1 MVSSSPY
8 KYPRR
13 NKDLEIQDISPSE
26 SVVKIKAS
34 RKYFSLGP
42 REAWLLRRLNGRRS
56 KRRLRRKYRDE
67 FNEDIA
73 ERDIQE
79 FIQSVHEMGLIE
91 EASFTAPARTSSATP
106 SPDEAKA
113 PVSGKSGSKLFGQSA
128 LFFRVPLYDPDPLF
142 SWLAPRVSWIW
153 TRVFACCAVLLM
165 LLALAVSISSGSL
178 LWDAWPNLLSVESL
192 ILFTIVVV
200 VATAIH
206 EMAHGLTC
214 KHFGGDVHET
224 GVLFMFF
231 MPCMYCNVSDAW
243 LIPEKSK
250 RLLITLAGGFAD
262 LCIWALAVLAWRITV
277 PGVLLNQLALIV
289 LTVCGG
295 RSLLNFNPLLRL
307 DGYYLLADW
316 LAIPN
321 LRKRG
326 LAHWM
331 AHLRWILWGAEKPK
345 PIPQGRT
352 LLAYGVSCWVFA
364 LSLLNMIMIRFF
376 GFLSSEFGVVGLSL
390 VCLLVAFGM
399 RRVFKGFFQSEPGT
413 MIKQRPKHTAV
424 WVGGTSLMLL
434 LLFALPIR
442 RTSSGEFE
450 VRPGKI
456 VQQHVVVSGIVD
468 QIFVEDGQRVTKG
481 DVIAKL
487 RSRDLEQLIRTTEDQ
502 LHEVDASLARMEA
515 GTRPEELLAQKEK
528 VGRLEAWCALGDEE
542 LKQARLA
549 HTQQLLI
556 QEQRLQTAQ
565 ASMELARQNYAR
577 SERLYQQG
585 ALAGGQLQMR
595 RMEVMMADSRFMQDQ
610 AALRAQTA
618 LGTNAKEA
626 EINRRKQELAE
637 ARERYDLMQAGSRP
651 EDITAERARHERI
664 VHQLEFLDRERE
676 QLEIVATAD
685 GILSATRLRE
695 MLGQV
700 VPKDTIFCTIEDP
713 ETSWV
718 EIAIGE
724 EDAPVIRP
732 GFPVQLKARAIPF
745 ETFHATVQAIAPVA
759 VQTPG
764 VATNVVVVHCLINNP
779 DGRLKPG
786 MTGFGRIERGRNPMG
801 LTLASKAMR
810 YIRTEFWW

>member
-13 NKDLEIQDISPSE
+13 SKDLEIQDISPSE
-26 SVVKIKAS
+26 SVVKIKAT

-56 KRRLRRKYRDE
+56 NRRLRRKYRDE
-67 FNEDIA
+67 FNEEIA

-91 EASFTAPARTSSATP
+91 EGSFTAPTRP
-106 SPDEAKA
+106 SPKLPGHAQAKA
-113 PVSGKSGSKLFGQSA
+113 PAAGKPGSKLFGQSA
-128 LFFRVPLYDPDPLF
+128 FFFRIPLYDPDPLF
-142 SWLAPRVSWIW
+142 TWLAPRVSWIW
-153 TRVFACCAVLLM
+153 TRAFAFAALVLM
-165 LLALAVSISSGSL
+165 LSALVVSIASGSL
-178 LWDAWPNLLSVESL
+178 LWDAWPNLLSVQSFV
-192 ILFTIVVV
+192 LFTIVVV
-200 VATAIH
+200 GATAIH

-224 GVLFMFF
+224 GLLFMFF

-243 LIPEKSK
+243 LIPEKWK

-262 LCIWALAVLAWRITV
+262 LCIWALAVFAWRMTV

-307 DGYYLLADW
+307 DGYYLMADW

-326 LAHWM
+326 LEYWM
-331 AHLRWILWGAEKPK
+331 AHLRWILWGAERPK

-352 LLAYGVSCWVFA
+352 LLTYGISCWVFA
-364 LSLLNMIMIRFF
+364 LGLLNMIMIRFF

-413 MIKQRPKHTAV
+413 MIKQRPMRTAL
-424 WVGGTSLMLL
+424 WLGGTSFLL
-434 LLFALPIR
+434 LVLFVVPVR
-442 RTSSGEFE
+442 RTSSGDFE
-450 VRPGKI
+450 VRPGRI
-456 VQQHVVVSGIVD
+456 IQQHVAVTGIVH
-468 QIFVEDGQRVTKG
+468 QIYVEDGQHVSVG
-481 DVIAKL
+481 APIASL
-487 RSRDLEQLIRTTEDQ
+487 RSPELDQQIRTTEDQ
-502 LHEVDASLARMEA
+502 LREIEANLARLEA
-515 GTRPEELLAQKEK
+515 GTRPEELLSHRER
-528 VGRLEAWCALGDEE
+528 VSRLEAWCQMGRDDLA
-542 LKQARLA
+542 QSQLA
-549 HTQQLLI
+549 HEQQLLI
-556 QEQRLQTAQ
+556 VQHRLKMAEANLDLAQ
-565 ASMELARQNYAR
+565 HNLSR
-577 SERLYQQG
+577 SKRLYDQG
-585 ALAGGQLQMR
+585 ALAGAQMR
-595 RMEVMMADSRFMQDQ
+595 AQRMEVMVAESRVAQEQ
-610 AALRAQTA
+610 ATLKAESAMGIR
-618 LGTNAKEA
+618 AKES
-626 EINRRKQELAE
+626 EMNRREQELAE
-637 ARERYDLMQAGSRP
+637 SRERLAILEAGTRP
-651 EDITAERARHERI
+651 EDITAERARRERI
-664 VHQLEFLDRERE
+664 LHDLEFLQE
-676 QLEIVATAD
+676 QKNKLQILATTD

-700 VPKDTIFCTIEDP
+700 VAKDSVFCSIENAD
-713 ETSWV
+713 TSWV
-718 EIAIGE
+718 EISIAE
-724 EDAPVIRP
+724 EDAPHVRP
-732 GFPVQLKARAIPF
+732 GLAVHLKARSIPF
-745 ETFHATVQAIAPVA
+745 ETFHATVQSIAPAA
-759 VQTPG
+759 VQSASA
-764 VATNVVVVHCLINNP
+764 ATNVVVAHCQIDNP